1 MDIGEAIDQPQPA
14 KEGTTCPGHR
24 AVIPTARQAAPYV
37 NSLDQMFL
45 GGKRRMQPWLTRSQ
59 PPGELA

>member
-37 NSLDQMFL
+37 NSLDQCFNVENVE
-45 GGKRRMQPWLTRSQ
+45 GGR
-59 PPGELA
+59 G